1 MISTQPAGGVPAHRL
16 DADTPVTRIGYGAMQ
31 LAGPGVWGRPDDP
44 GNAVAVLREAVALGV
59 NFLDTANAYGPR
71 TVNQLIAAA
80 LYPYPGGLI
89 IGNKVGADRG
99 PDRSWLTDNR
109 PETLRRQVHQ
119 ALTDLRVEA
128 SDLTYLRL
136 GGDGQAAL
144 SDVPLED
151 SLGALVELR
160 DQGLIRRIGLSG
172 ASPGQLRRARLM
184 TPISAVENRYNLLDR
199 SGVEVLADC
208 EAHGIAFVP
217 YWPLAFGQL
226 AEHRALEGPARRLG
240 ATHAQ
245 VVLAWLLRRSPVLV
259 AIPGTSSVEHLRS
272 NIAAGALAP
281 RLTSDEITALTALT
295 DESTATLDQPAQSTL
310 EALNDLAVRTASA

>member
-1 MISTQPAGGVPAHRL
+1 VHRL
-16 DADTPVTRIGYGAMQ
+16 DADTAVSRIGYGAMQ

-44 GNAVAVLREAVALGV
+44 GDAVAVLREAVALGV

-80 LYPYPGGLI
+80 LHPYPDGLI
-89 IGNKVGADRG
+89 VGNKVGADRG

-109 PETLRRQVHQ
+109 PETLRRQVYE

-128 SDLTYLRL
+128 SELTYLRL
-136 GGDGQAAL
+136 GGDGQSAL

-172 ASPGQLRRARLM
+172 AGPGQLHRARAM
-184 TPISAVENRYNLLDR
+184 TPIAAVENRYNLLDR
-199 SGVEVLADC
+199 SGVEVLTDC
-208 EAHGIAFVP
+208 EVQGIAFVP

-226 AEHRALEGPARRLG
+226 ARHQELAAPARRLG
-240 ATHAQ
+240 GHPRPGRAR
-245 VVLAWLLRRSPVLV
+245 LAAASF
-259 AIPGTSSVEHLRS
+259 TSSRRHSGHHLGR
-272 NIAAGALAP
+272 AP
-281 RLTSDEITALTALT
+281 
-295 DESTATLDQPAQSTL
+295 
-310 EALNDLAVRTASA
+310 AVRRRRRRPRPETDRRRGHRADRADRRVHGRVAPAHTIHPRRAQRPRRENGLGLS

>member
-1 MISTQPAGGVPAHRL
+1 MTSTQPAGDVAEHRL
-16 DADTPVTRIGYGAMQ
+16 DAGTPVARIGYGAMQ
-31 LAGPGVWGRPDDP
+31 LAGPGVWGLPGDP

-80 LYPYPGGLI
+80 LYPYPDGLI
-89 IGNKVGADRG
+89 VGNKVGADRG

-109 PETLRRQVHQ
+109 PETLRRQVHE
-119 ALTDLRVEA
+119 ALTDLRAEA

-151 SLGALVELR
+151 SLGALVDLR

-172 ASPGQLRRARLM
+172 AGPGQLRRARAM
-184 TPISAVENRYNLLDR
+184 TPIAAVENRYNLLDR

-226 AEHRALEGPARRLG
+226 AEHKALGGPARRLG

-245 VVLAWLLRRSPVLV
+245 VALAWLLRRSPVLV

-272 NIAAGALAP
+272 NVAAGALAP
-281 RLTSDEITALTALT
+281 RLTDDEVAALTALA
-295 DESTATLDQPAQSTL
+295 DESAATLDQPAQSTL
-310 EALNDLAVRTASA
+310 EALNLLAVRTASA

>member
-1 MISTQPAGGVPAHRL
+1 MTSTQPAGDIAEHHL

-89 IGNKVGADRG
+89 VGNKVGADRG

-109 PETLRRQVHQ
+109 PETLRRQVHE

-151 SLGALVELR
+151 SLGALVDLR
-160 DQGLIRRIGLSG
+160 DEGLIRRIGLSG

-184 TPISAVENRYNLLDR
+184 TPIAAVENRYNLVDR

-226 AEHRALEGPARRLG
+226 AEHKALGGPARRLG

-245 VVLAWLLRRSPVLV
+245 VALAWLLRRSPVVV

-272 NIAAGALAP
+272 NVAAGALAP
-281 RLTSDEITALTALT
+281 RLTDDEVAALTALT
-295 DESTATLDQPAQSTL
+295 DESAATLDQPTQSTL

>member
-1 MISTQPAGGVPAHRL
+1 MTSTQPAGGVPAHRL
-16 DADTPVTRIGYGAMQ
+16 DTDTPVTRIGYGAMQ

-44 GNAVAVLREAVALGV
+44 GNAVAVLHEAVTLGV

-89 IGNKVGADRG
+89 VGNKVGADRG

-109 PETLRRQVHQ
+109 PETLRRQVHD

-151 SLGALVELR
+151 SLGALVDLR

-172 ASPGQLRRARLM
+172 ANPGQLRRARLM

-217 YWPLAFGQL
+217 YWPLAFGKL

-245 VVLAWLLRRSPVLV
+245 VALAWLLRRSPVLV

-281 RLTSDEITALTALT
+281 RLTSDEVTALTALT

>member
-1 MISTQPAGGVPAHRL
+1 MTSIEPAGGAPTHRV
-16 DADTPVTRIGYGAMQ
+16 DADTVVARVGYGAMQ
-31 LAGPGVWGRPDDP
+31 LAGAGVWGRPDDP

-80 LYPYPGGLI
+80 LLPYPDGLI
-89 IGNKVGADRG
+89 VGNKVGADRG

-109 PETLRRQVHQ
+109 PETLRRQVHD
-119 ALTDLRVEA
+119 ALTDLRVSA
-128 SDLTYLRL
+128 SELTYLRL
-136 GGDGQAAL
+136 GGDGQSAP

-151 SLGALVELR
+151 SVGTLVELR

-172 ASPGQLRRARLM
+172 ANPDQLRRARAM
-184 TPISAVENRYNLLDR
+184 TPIAAVENRYNLLDR

-226 AEHRALEGPARRLG
+226 AEHEELEAPARRLG

-245 VVLAWLLRRSPVLV
+245 VALAWLLRRSAVIV

-272 NIAAGALAP
+272 NVAASALAQ
-281 RLTSDEITALTALT
+281 RLTDDEVTALTALT
-295 DESTATLDQPAQSTL
+295 DESAATLNQPAQSTL
-310 EALNDLAVRTASA
+310 DALNNLAVRTASA

>member
-1 MISTQPAGGVPAHRL
+1 MTSTQPAGGVPARRL
-16 DADTPVTRIGYGAMQ
+16 DTDTPVTRIGYGAMQ

-44 GNAVAVLREAVALGV
+44 GNAVAVLHEAVTLGV

-89 IGNKVGADRG
+89 VGNKVGVDRG

-109 PETLRRQVHQ
+109 PETLRRQVHE

-151 SLGALVELR
+151 SLGALVDLR

-184 TPISAVENRYNLLDR
+184 TPIAAVENRYNLLDR

-217 YWPLAFGQL
+217 YWPLAFGKL

-245 VVLAWLLRRSPVLV
+245 VALAWLLRRSPVLL

-281 RLTSDEITALTALT
+281 RLTSDEVTALTALT
-295 DESTATLDQPAQSTL
+295 DESTATLHQPAQSTL